1 MSYCRWSSM
10 DYQCDLY
17 IYDDVDGGLT
27 VHVAAGR
34 LAGTDPYVFEPIGLS
49 RDGETFNGTREETI
63 SLVESL
69 IEEGY
74 RAPADLLDT
83 LRAAS

>member
-17 IYDDVDGGLT
+17 IYDDVSGGLT

-49 RDGETFNGTREETI
+49 RDGETFYEATI
-63 SLVESL
+63 ELVESL
-69 IEEGY
+69 LAEGY

-83 LRAAS
+83 LREES